1 MKIVIVA
8 GRNGVFDQKNKEL
21 TQKLTASGHEC
32 IFIFRAPGD
41 TRNIMADIK
50 AGEPD
55 LLITEDLEGFEMC
68 TLTDAVSYNLVHCR
82 QLHFLFSEHPIN
94 EKYLTKQLSLVM
106 TFVCKDEEMAE
117 RIQDNYPDLPEVV
130 CIKSAPTDYS
140 TELDDIFIDFSD
152 TFFSLQPTV
161 I

>member
-32 IFIFRAPGD
+32 KCIFRDRGD

-82 QLHFLFSEHPIN
+82 QLHFLFSEHPTN
-94 EKYLTKQLSLVM
+94 EKYLSKQLSLVM
-106 TFVCKDEEMAE
+106 TFVCKDDEMTE
-117 RIQDNYPDLPEVV
+117 RIRSQYPDLPEVV
-130 CIKSAPTDYS
+130 TG
-140 TELDDIFIDFSD
+140 DISMVFD
-152 TFFSLQPTV
+152 L
-161 I
+161 